1 MADDVTESEGA
12 PTVDEPHEAESESE
26 VPVGTLII
34 TIGFVA
40 VTAILWFYVYFTVI
54 RRS

>member
-1 MADDVTESEGA
+1 MADDANESEGTR
-12 PTVDEPHEAESESE
+12 PLDESHESDSESE

-34 TIGFVA
+34 ALGFMA